1 MTLPELTLP
10 PRATTGGSL
19 ALFVAHKPQRIHRVP
34 ILQPTLLRV
43 LRGTKRV
50 FLSTD
55 TVHAEAGQLLAL
67 PAGCDLNLDNL
78 PASGVYAAA
87 VVAFSPDMLDRL
99 RAAHPALAI
108 DDAGP
113 ATQAAT
119 PLSTSASLD
128 AAWAGVMQGWQ
139 QGLAAHQLDHR
150 LLELLLALAESGQLG
165 RLFAHQA
172 QPVSAQVRLL
182 LSLDPAQD
190 WQMAEVAQRLHRSEA
205 TLRRQLSAEGRGWR
219 ELLEEVRM
227 VTGLGLVQTTALTV
241 NEVAARCGYDSPSRF
256 AARFRARF
264 GLTPSE
270 LR

>member
-10 PRATTGGSL
+10 PRATAGGGL

-34 ILQPTLLRV
+34 ILQPTLLRI

-55 TVHAEAGQLLAL
+55 TLHAEAGQLLAL
-67 PAGCDLNLDNL
+67 PGGCELDLDNL
-78 PASGVYAAA
+78 PAQGVYVAA
-87 VVAFSPDMLDRL
+87 VVAFDPDLLTRL
-99 RAAHPALAI
+99 RAAHPGLVI

-113 ATQAAT
+113 AQQGAT
-119 PLSTSASLD
+119 PLVGSASLD

-139 QGLAAHQLDHR
+139 QGLTDAQLDHR
-150 LLELLLALAESGQLG
+150 LLELLLALAEHGQLG

-205 TLRRQLSAEGRGWR
+205 TLRRQLGAEGRGWR

-227 VTGLGLVQTTALTV
+227 VTGLGLLQTTALTV
-241 NEVAARCGYDSPSRF
+241 NEVAGRCGYDSPSRF